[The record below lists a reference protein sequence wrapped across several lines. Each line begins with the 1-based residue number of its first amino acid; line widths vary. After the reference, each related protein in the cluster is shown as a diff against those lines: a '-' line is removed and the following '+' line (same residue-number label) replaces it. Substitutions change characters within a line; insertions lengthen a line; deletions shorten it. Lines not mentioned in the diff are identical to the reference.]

1 MTSNA
6 KNPPRADARPD
17 CTSPPRRRFLKQTA
31 AGAVAAAAFPMV
43 LTSCKTGSADT
54 ITLLAW
60 YGNGEPDVVGA
71 FEEANK
77 VKIESKYYTGGDN
90 MLALIAQSPPGTFD
104 VILSDAEYVTQ
115 LRAADYLEKLDPSD
129 YPFDDF
135 FPEFQKFPVPGFW
148 EGSNLFAVPVSFG
161 FLGVTY
167 NTQMISADLAKSYG
181 VLWNDK
187 VKGKVGHFDWHL
199 PNLGCL
205 GLHDGNDRPF
215 DLSRGAFS
223 RLRKT
228 TLSLR
233 SQVKGFFDYGGVLS
247 SLKNGEV
254 HAMCGIGDW
263 ISGVLEKDG
272 APITT
277 VVPKEGGLQFTEG
290 LCIGK
295 NAKNPDLAKK
305 LLQYFTSPDGQM
317 RKALMKAYPTAVPSR
332 PAWEKLNRENPAE
345 ARRANMDLSSH
356 NMMTDIRAGRIH
368 PRRLPVRQSLEE
380 WNNLW
385 LEYKNA

>member
-1 MTSNA
+1 MSTSNHL
-6 KNPPRADARPD
+6 NQ
-17 CTSPPRRRFLKQTA
+17 PRRRFLQHTV
-31 AGAVAAAAFPMV
+31 AGIATAAFPMV
-43 LTSCKTGSADT
+43 LTTSKARAADT
-54 ITLLAW
+54 MTLLAW
-60 YGNGEPDVVGA
+60 YGNGEPDIVGA
-71 FEEANK
+71 FEEANN

-115 LRAADYLEKLDPSD
+115 LRAANYLEKLDPAD

-148 EGSNLFAVPVSFG
+148 DGGDLFAVPVSFG

-167 NTQMISADLAKSYG
+167 NTQAVNAKMAESYG

-205 GLHDGNDRPF
+205 SLYDGNASPF
-215 DLSRGAFS
+215 DLNSSAFS
-223 RLRKT
+223 KLRDT

-233 SQVKGFFDYGGVLS
+233 PQVKGFFDYGGVLS
-247 SLKNGEV
+247 SLKSGEV

-272 APITT
+272 APIAT
-277 VVPKEGGLQFTEG
+277 VVPREGGIQFTEG
-290 LCIGK
+290 LGIGK

-305 LLQYFTSPDGQM
+305 LVQYLTSPEGQM
-317 RKALMKAYPTAVPSR
+317 RKALMQAYPTAVPSR

-345 ARRANMDLSSH
+345 AKRANMDLSGR
-356 NMMTDIRAGRIH
+356 NMITDIRAGLIH
-368 PRRLPVRQSLEE
+368 LRQLPIRQSLEQ
-380 WNNLW
+380 WNDLW

>member
-1 MTSNA
+1 MPQPNHRT
-6 KNPPRADARPD
+6 
-17 CTSPPRRRFLKQTA
+17 PPRRRFLRNTVT
-31 AGAVAAAAFPMV
+31 GIAVAAFPTV
-43 LTSCKTGSADT
+43 LTTSKVHAAETM
-54 ITLLAW
+54 TLLAW

-71 FEEANK
+71 FEEANN

-115 LRAADYLEKLDPSD
+115 LRAANYLEKLDPAD
-129 YPFDDF
+129 FPFDDF

-148 EGSNLFAVPVSFG
+148 EGDDLFAVPVSFG

-167 NTQMISADLAKSYG
+167 NTQALDAKMAQSYG
-181 VLWNDK
+181 LLWDAK
-187 VKGKVGHFDWHL
+187 VEGKVGHFDWHL

-205 GLHDGNDRPF
+205 SLYDGNVEPF
-215 DLSRGAFS
+215 DLSKAAFAK
-223 RLRKT
+223 LGKT

-233 SQVKGFFDYGGVLS
+233 PQVKGFFDYGGVLS
-247 SLKNGEV
+247 SLKSGEV

-272 APITT
+272 APIAT
-277 VVPKEGGLQFTEG
+277 VVPREGGIQFTEG
-290 LCIGK
+290 LGIGK
-295 NAKNPDLAKK
+295 NARNPELAKK
-305 LLQYFTSPDGQM
+305 LLQYLTSPEGQL
-317 RKALMKAYPTAVPSR
+317 RKALMQAYPTAVPSR

-345 ARRANMDLSSH
+345 AKRAKMDLSDR
-356 NMMTDIRAGRIH
+356 NMITDIRAGLIH
-368 PRRLPVRQSLEE
+368 LRQLPVRQSLEE
-380 WNNLW
+380 WNDLW